1 MTTMDVAIG
10 ALIEQPLEQE
20 VGVLRKTTW
29 PLAVILA
36 VALHGAAFAL
46 ILASSFAPR
55 QAMMLADEV
64 IPITLSTVAPV
75 AAPAAEIHAQPT
87 PQATPQTALQPPK
100 PQHKPEPRTVTRSLQ
115 SAAADPAPPVALKP
129 QPAPQATPP
138 QTAATSPPA
147 QGTEAAAAP
156 APAAVATT
164 ARSGE
169 QGETANAV
177 IPAQPRYRDNPP
189 PAYPELARRRQIEGT
204 VVLEALVNGGG
215 RVDDLN
221 VHASS
226 GHTLLDDAA
235 LRAVRN
241 WLFDP
246 GKKGGMPMAMTVLVP
261 VRFALR

>member
-1 MTTMDVAIG
+1 MTTMDVAIE
-10 ALIEQPLEQE
+10 ALMEQPLEQE
-20 VGVLRKTTW
+20 VGGGMRKTTW
-29 PLAVILA
+29 PLAMILA
-36 VALHGAAFAL
+36 LALHAAAAFTL
-46 ILASSFAPR
+46 ILVSSFAPQ
-55 QAMMLADEV
+55 QALMLADGV
-64 IPITLSTVAPV
+64 IPITLSTVVPV
-75 AAPAAEIHAQPT
+75 AAPAAEIHAQSP
-87 PQATPQTALQPPK
+87 PQTALQPPK
-100 PQHKPEPRTVTRSLQ
+100 PQHKPEPRTVPRSLQ
-115 SAAADPAPPVALKP
+115 PAEPAQPVALKP
-129 QPAPQATPP
+129 QPTPQATPTTPP
-138 QTAATSPPA
+138 QTAATA
-147 QGTEAAAAP
+147 QPIQRTEAAAAP

-169 QGETANAV
+169 QGESANAV